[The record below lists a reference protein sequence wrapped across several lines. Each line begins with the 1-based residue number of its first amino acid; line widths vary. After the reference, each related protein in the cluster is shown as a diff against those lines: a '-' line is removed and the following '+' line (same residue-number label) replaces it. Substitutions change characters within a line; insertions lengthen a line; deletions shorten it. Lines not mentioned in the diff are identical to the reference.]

1 MSSAKSK
8 AFNFG
13 NKRSVSI
20 STAKT
25 DQAALSD
32 VKTKRSQ
39 FSMLSSFTFRNAFS
53 GNSNVLM
60 KQSSNPSPDT
70 SDTLMDDVTES
81 YKTKLLLRQ
90 NSSNC
95 YDESMSEVEISEE
108 NLIEKEG
115 GNAYL
120 SSSDFD
126 EFKFNTGSL
135 SPGSPSD
142 EPQQHVSFEQDRVL
156 EGIEQLTVEE
166 PDVFDDLNNT
176 NNNKT
181 SCRQNNNSLTLS
193 VRLLDE
199 ASEIKKVGV
208 RRHHSAPQSEAK
220 WLQVFFFLFI
230 RSQSL
235 AVFKWQQIKI
245 FKLNFC

>member
-1 MSSAKSK
+1 MSSVKSK

-13 NKRSVSI
+13 NKRSASI
-20 STAKT
+20 STSKA
-25 DQAALSD
+25 DQAALND

-70 SDTLMDDVTES
+70 SESLMDDVTES

-90 NSSNC
+90 NSSNYC
-95 YDESMSEVEISEE
+95 DEFTSEVEISEE
-108 NLIEKEG
+108 NLIDKEG
-115 GNAYL
+115 SANPYL
-120 SSSDFD
+120 SSSDLD
-126 EFKFNTGSL
+126 EFKFNNGSL
-135 SPGSPSD
+135 SPSSPLDDS
-142 EPQQHVSFEQDRVL
+142 QRQVSFDQDNVL
-156 EGIEQLTVEE
+156 EDIEQLIVEE
-166 PDVFDDLNNT
+166 PDVFDDL
-176 NNNKT
+176 NKT

-220 WLQVFFFLFI
+220 WLQV
-230 RSQSL
+230 
-235 AVFKWQQIKI
+235 
-245 FKLNFC
+245 